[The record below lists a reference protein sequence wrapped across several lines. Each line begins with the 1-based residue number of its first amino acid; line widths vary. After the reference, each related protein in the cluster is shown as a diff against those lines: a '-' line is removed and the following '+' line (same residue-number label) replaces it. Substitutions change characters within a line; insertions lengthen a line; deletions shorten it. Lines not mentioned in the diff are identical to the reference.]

1 MGVKGPTNT
10 SSFLR
15 VQQGGEVEA
24 APDLA
29 AAQGQGARG
38 LWLSEERQAGG
49 PGESALGFGTNAL
62 PISVGAQRVRRGART
77 GQGGRIQRGHYYTPT
92 GAQGP
97 VGALFDITM
106 FQYKQS
112 RKKVKS
118 LWGRVWWEEWFV
130 LLGIPTLN
138 PKGVG
143 WAQTAS
149 MAGKDGTKDD
159 TVHGPGTKG

>member
-1 MGVKGPTNT
+1 MGVKRPTNT

-97 VGALFDITM
+97 VGALFDITVSI
-106 FQYKQS
+106 QTVQKESQ
-112 RKKVKS
+112 VP
-118 LWGRVWWEEWFV
+118 LGQGVVGRVVCVAWD
-130 LLGIPTLN
+130 PN
-138 PKGVG
+138 PQPKGGGVG
-143 WAQTAS
+143 PECQ
-149 MAGKDGTKDD
+149 
-159 TVHGPGTKG
+159 HGWERWHQG

>member
-97 VGALFDITM
+97 VGALFDITVSI
-106 FQYKQS
+106 QTVQKESQ
-112 RKKVKS
+112 VP
-118 LWGRVWWEEWFV
+118 LGQGVVGRVVCVAWD
-130 LLGIPTLN
+130 PN
-138 PKGVG
+138 PQPEGDWVG
-143 WAQTAS
+143 PDYQY
-149 MAGKDGTKDD
+149 G
-159 TVHGPGTKG
+159 